1 MKYKIRKFEQ
11 NLIDIS
17 IPEKIFF
24 LNDSKN
30 LVLDLG
36 CGEGEFIL
44 NLAKQDSNSHFIG
57 IEIKYGRILKCLKS
71 LAKLNLKN
79 INFILGDA
87 TLILSQFVQKG
98 STKRFYINNPD
109 PWPKDKHGKNRIIN
123 SVFLN
128 HIFDLLSHKGDLVIK
143 SDDLNYINL
152 IRTEVQKSK
161 FKITL
166 DYNEKLPST
175 KFQTSYAKKRIPIHT
190 VYSKKN

>member
-17 IPEKIFF
+17 IPEKILF
-24 LNDSKN
+24 LNEGKN
-30 LVLDLG
+30 LVFDLG

-44 NLAKQDSNSHFIG
+44 DLAKQDSDLHFIG
-57 IEIKYGRILKCLKS
+57 IEIKYGRILKCLKN
-71 LAKLNLKN
+71 LEKLNLKN
-79 INFILGDA
+79 INFILGDV

-98 STKRFYINNPD
+98 SAKRFYINNPD

-128 HIFDLLSHKGDLVIK
+128 YIFDLLSHNGDLVIK

-161 FKITL
+161 FKTSL
-166 DYNEKLPST
+166 DYNEKLPPT
-175 KFQTSYAKKRIPIHT
+175 KFQASYTKKRIPIHT
-190 VYSKKN
+190 VYSKKD